1 MPKEIPKIYDPK
13 KIEGEIYKAW
23 EDSGYFNP
31 DKLNLPKNAKSYT
44 IILPP
49 PNITDRLHMGHAVM
63 LAIEDLIIRY
73 KRMNGYR
80 TLWVPGTDHAA
91 IATQNVVEK
100 KLYKEQKKTRH
111 DLGKEKFLKL
121 VWDYALLKQKEILE
135 QTRKMGASLDW
146 SRLAFTF
153 DEDRKKAVAQMFVDM
168 HKEGIIYRGERIV
181 NWCPRCHSTLADDE
195 VEYKTQ
201 KAKLYTFK
209 YDKDFPFSI
218 STTRPETKLGDTAV
232 AVNPKDSRYKKFI
245 NKIFK
250 VNFTGIPL
258 QLKIIA
264 DQSIDM
270 DFGAGAVGVT
280 PAHSMAD
287 WRIAED
293 NKLPI
298 IKVINED
305 GKISEGF
312 GRYSGKTARE
322 ARILITKELK
332 NQKLLGEEKEVENNL
347 SVCYR
352 CETPVEPLPS
362 KQWFVSVDK
371 KIKRLG
377 NKSLKEKAI
386 EAVKDGEIK
395 FIPER
400 FTKSYLNWMENLRDW
415 CVSRQIW
422 FGHEVPV
429 WYKGEKIYVGITPPK
444 GDEWKQDEDSLDTW
458 FSSGMWTFSTL
469 GWPNTYKKGKKT
481 GDLAEFH
488 PTQLMETGYDILTLW
503 VSRMIMMSFFA
514 LGEIPFEKVYLH
526 GLVRDEKGRKMSKS
540 LGNAIDP
547 LTVAEKYGTDAVR
560 LSLVIG
566 NTPGND
572 LRLNEEKIG
581 SFRNFTNKLWNVSRY
596 VLMNVSED
604 YMNSDEK
611 IDFKTLNWE
620 SMWILQRLNWTVQ
633 EVSKNIEKFNFSMAG
648 EILKDFTW
656 NIFADWHLEF
666 SKVEKDER
674 VLIYVLKNILKLWHP
689 FVPFVTENIWKN
701 MGHEKL
707 LMIEK
712 WPEKFEFSTDMK
724 NNFDNAEFN
733 VDITREI
740 ITRIRNLKSD
750 YNIPMGKR
758 VNLVLIS
765 NKEWLKYFNRH
776 IIKLAGTNQPEYLPE
791 NSPKPAN
798 SVTSVISD
806 IGTICL
812 NLGGIIDFKKER
824 ERLNKEA
831 NNLQKFISGLEKR
844 LSDKQFISKAPE
856 NIINQQ
862 KESLEKSKFKLQEI
876 KRHIEDLK

>member
-1 MPKEIPKIYDPK
+1 MRKELPKIYDPK
-13 KIEGEIYKAW
+13 KVEDKIYEDW
-23 EDSGYFNP
+23 EKSGYFNP
-31 DKLNLPKNAKSYT
+31 DKLNLPKNAKPYT

-100 KLYKEQKKTRH
+100 KLYKEQGKTRH

-121 VWDYALLKQKEILE
+121 VWNYALLKQKEILE

-146 SRLAFTF
+146 SRLAFTL
-153 DEDRKKAVAQMFVDM
+153 DEDRKKAVAQMFLNM
-168 HKEGIIYRGERIV
+168 HQKGIIYRGERIV

-209 YDKDFPFSI
+209 YSRDFPFSI
-218 STTRPETKLGDTAV
+218 STTRPETKLGDSAV
-232 AVNPKDSRYKKFI
+232 AVNPKDNRYKKFI
-245 NKIFK
+245 NKTFK
-250 VNFTGIPL
+250 VNFAGVSL
-258 QLKIIA
+258 QLKVIA
-264 DQSIDM
+264 DRSIDM
-270 DFGAGAVGVT
+270 NFGTGAVGVT

-287 WRIAED
+287 WRIAEN

-298 IKVINED
+298 IKVIDEG
-305 GKISEGF
+305 GKIRDGF
-312 GRYSGKTARE
+312 GQYSGKNAGE
-322 ARILITKELK
+322 ARTLIIHELK
-332 NQKLLGEEKEVENNL
+332 SQKLLEEEKEIENNL

-352 CETPVEPLPS
+352 CETPIEPLPS

-386 EAVKDGEIK
+386 EAVKNGEIK

-400 FTKSYLNWMENLRDW
+400 FTKSYLSWMENLRDW
-415 CVSRQIW
+415 CISRQIW
-422 FGHEVPV
+422 FGHEIPV
-429 WYKGEKIYVGITPPK
+429 WHKEKKIYVGLTPPK
-444 GDEWKQDEDSLDTW
+444 ETGWKQDEDSLDTW

-469 GWPNTYKKGKKT
+469 GWPDTYKNGKKT
-481 GDLAEFH
+481 GDLAKFH

-503 VSRMIMMSFFA
+503 VSRMIMMSLFA

-540 LGNAIDP
+540 LGNVIDP

-566 NTPGND
+566 NTSGND
-572 LRLNEEKIG
+572 LKLNEEKIK
-581 SFRNFTNKLWNVSRY
+581 SFRNFTNKLWNISRY
-596 VLMNVSED
+596 VLIDVSKD
-604 YMNSDEK
+604 CLSSDEK

-620 SMWILQRLNWTVQ
+620 SKWILQRLNWTIQ
-633 EVSKNIEKFNFSMAG
+633 EVSKNIEKFNFSIAG

-656 NIFADWHLEF
+656 NTFADWYLEF
-666 SKVEKDER
+666 SKVDKNEK

-689 FVPFVTENIWKN
+689 FMPFVTESIWKN
-701 MGHEKL
+701 MGQEKL
-707 LMIEK
+707 LLVEK
-712 WPEKFEFSTDMK
+712 WPVELKMPMNQRTD
-724 NNFDNAEFN
+724 FGNAEFQ
-733 VDITREI
+733 VEKIREI
-740 ITRIRNLKSD
+740 ITRIRNLKSN
-750 YNIPMGKR
+750 YNIQTNKNIK
-758 VNLVLIS
+758 VAIIS
-765 NKEWLKYFNRH
+765 NKEWIKYFDRH
-776 IIKLAGTNQPEYLPE
+776 IMKLAGTRQPEYLPE
-791 NSPKPAN
+791 NSSKPAN
-798 SVTSVISD
+798 SVTSVVSG
-806 IGTICL
+806 IGIICL
-812 NLGGIIDFKKER
+812 NLGGMVDFKKER

-831 NNLQKFISGLEKR
+831 SALQKFISSLEKR
-844 LSDKQFISKAPE
+844 LSDQQFTGKAPE

-862 KESLEKSKFKLQEI
+862 KESLKKSKSKLQEI
-876 KRHIEDLK
+876 KNILKI